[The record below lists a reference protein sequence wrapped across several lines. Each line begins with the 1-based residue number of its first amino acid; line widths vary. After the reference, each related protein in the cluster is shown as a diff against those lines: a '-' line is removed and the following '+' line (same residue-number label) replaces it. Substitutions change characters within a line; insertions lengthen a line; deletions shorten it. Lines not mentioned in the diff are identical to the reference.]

1 MVKKV
6 SMMGVGFAPEQ
17 ANVIAGAGQQGLT
30 AAGTNQATATL
41 ISGHLAAFS
50 TVGSST
56 GGVLSS
62 IFTPG
67 DDVYVFNGGSNTLT
81 IYPNGSDT
89 IDNTTSQT
97 IATLK
102 GIWLR
107 CTSVSGGVQAWT
119 SHKST

>member
-1 MVKKV
+1 MKKIALT
-6 SMMGVGFAPEQ
+6 GAGFAPEQ
-17 ANVIAGAGQQGLT
+17 ANVLSGAGQQGLV

-50 TVGSST
+50 TVAAST

-67 DDVYVFNGGSNTLT
+67 DDVYVFNGGASTLT

-89 IDNTTSQT
+89 IDNTTSVSVVT
-97 IATLK
+97 KK
-102 GIWLR
+102 GVKLF
-107 CTSVSGGVQAWT
+107 CTSVAAGVQAWT
-119 SHKST
+119 SHGST